1 MGSGTERTVILA
13 KIELLMFA
21 RQKCVEFVL
30 YTVSQPRVIIL
41 LAQGVRE
48 AGCEAKFQFRV
59 LLSAEYYCV
68 NNLTLQTCAAFIL
81 V

>member
-1 MGSGTERTVILA
+1 MTGSGTERTVILA

-30 YTVSQPRVIIL
+30 YTVSQPCV
-41 LAQGVRE
+41 QGVRE

-59 LLSAEYYCV
+59 LLSAECYCV
-68 NNLTLQTCAAFIL
+68 NSLILQTCIL
-81 V
+81 FMH